1 MTFSD
6 PIYVCILAK
15 QSFTQAI
22 IKVGGREKMAV
33 TETARV
39 MAAMRG
45 LSSGRAIHGEFI
57 GSFGFTARPGITQ

>member
-1 MTFSD
+1 VVDELMTSSD

-15 QSFTQAI
+15 QSFTQAT

-39 MAAMRG
+39 MAAK
-45 LSSGRAIHGEFI
+45 
-57 GSFGFTARPGITQ
+57 